1 MKPTKLFLFLVVA
14 VLLGACTPQVD
25 ADKFLIEGQVD
36 NIPDS
41 VVLHLCIYKDGMYS
55 QIASDTI
62 IDGRFSF
69 TDTISKVSQL
79 VLLATHGKGFPN
91 HVLPIWVAPG
101 ELVHIKGE
109 DKLHSTWIVTSNLV
123 EQKDQNALQACAF
136 DMRKQYTVLDAEE
149 ADVLKS
155 IYEKGYHTDAESTRQ
170 LKEKIRSLRE
180 KSVQLRTQ
188 VYKAEIDYM
197 TTMPRRRVWM
207 ETLAIYAEFANLSPE
222 YMPYIAELKALYEAL
237 PEEQKNSE
245 QGQLAYGFLYP
256 IQPLEIGS
264 DMADATLYDIEG
276 GEHHLTELKGRYILL
291 DFWSKGCGPCIEAI
305 PELEEIA
312 TVLAECLEV
321 VSISIDSKEKWVEYV
336 HEKNLTGHQWNE
348 LVTEHTGLSARYKVR
363 GIPHYVLITPE
374 GKVQAMWSGYAKGY
388 LWQEIKKHI
397 K

>member
-1 MKPTKLFLFLVVA
+1 MKTKLFLDLAVA
-14 VLLGACTPQVD
+14 VLLGACAPKID

-79 VLLATHGKGFPN
+79 VLFATHGKGFPN

-155 IYEKGYHTDAESTRQ
+155 RYEKGYHTDAESTRQ

-180 KSVQLRTQ
+180 KSIQLRTQ

-197 TTMPRRRVWM
+197 ITMPRRRVWM
-207 ETLAIYAEFANLSPE
+207 ETLVMYAKFAKLSPK
-222 YMPYIAELKALYEAL
+222 YMPYSTELKALYETL
-237 PEEQKNSE
+237 PEELKQSE
-245 QGQLAYGFLYP
+245 QGQLAYGHLYP
-256 IQPLEIGS
+256 VHPLEIGD
-264 DMADATLYDIEG
+264 DMVDATLYDIEG
-276 GEHHLTELKGRYILL
+276 GEHHLAELKDRYILL
-291 DFWSKGCGPCIEAI
+291 DFWSKGCGPCRESI

-312 TVLAECLEV
+312 AAYAESLEV
-321 VSISIDSKEKWVEYV
+321 VSLSIDPKDEWVEYV
-336 HEKNLTGHQWNE
+336 REKNLTGHQWNE
-348 LVTEHTGLSARYKVR
+348 LAAARTGLATRYNVR

-374 GKVQAMWSGYAKGY
+374 GKVQAVWSGYAKGY
-388 LWQEIKKHI
+388 LWQEIKRHI